1 MVCAVAAAVREGVA
15 VAVAVVMSAKTTL
28 RRDLHPFSSS
38 RSLSG
43 VSPYSVSAAGPFT
56 CKDTFRT
63 RCSGID
69 TPLARF
75 GRSIEVAYDQ

>member
-1 MVCAVAAAVREGVA
+1 MACAVAEAVREGVA
-15 VAVAVVMSAKTTL
+15 VVVALVMSAKATL

-43 VSPYSVSAAGPFT
+43 VSPYSVSAVVLFS

-63 RCSGID
+63 LGSGID

-75 GRSIEVAYDQ
+75 EPSIEVAYDQ

>member
-1 MVCAVAAAVREGVA
+1 MVCAVEEVVREGVA
-15 VAVAVVMSAKTTL
+15 AAVAVVMSAKTTL

-43 VSPYSVSAAGPFT
+43 VSPNSESAVVSFT
-56 CKDTFRT
+56 CKDTSRT
-63 RCSGID
+63 RCSGIA

-75 GRSIEVAYDQ
+75 GRSIEVAYHQ